1 MENHPIPQDITGF
14 QFKLI
19 GSMTVKQFL
28 YLAVGVIVSWFVFS
42 SHLFFLIKWPLIVLF
57 GGGGAA
63 LAFMP
68 IGGRPMDTM
77 IMNFIKAFFRD
88 TTYIYGKTR
97 ENAEPKKE
105 VAHVQPITVAH
116 PSPFAQPAPQ
126 PQHALVQPHV
136 APPSQ
141 PSEAPAPPPV
151 VQTQIKP
158 EPIKDP
164 VPQPMPQPQPV
175 HSPAPAPI
183 PTPIQNLPSAPL
195 PQAPVQTI
203 SQQGPFP
210 TSTKVRQV
218 PASQTSSAGIPA
230 TPEVPNLVTGII
242 KDPRGNPLSNIL
254 VEIKDKEGN
263 PVRAFKTN
271 GLGHF
276 ASATP
281 LLDGAYIMDFEDI
294 RGENKFQ
301 RIAFEAKGQ
310 IVMPFEIISVDKRE
324 ELRRELFN

>member
-42 SHLFFLIKWPLIVLF
+42 SSLFFIIKWPLILLF
-57 GGGGAA
+57 AGGGAS
-63 LAFMP
+63 LAFVP

-77 IMNFIKAFFRD
+77 IANFIRAFFRD
-88 TTYIYGKTR
+88 TTYIYDKTGGNLTHPQAPSITTV
-97 ENAEPKKE
+97 EQKTE
-105 VAHVQPITVAH
+105 VAHVQTIATTSNPV
-116 PSPFAQPAPQ
+116 AQPAPSQ
-126 PQHALVQPHV
+126 AQV
-136 APPSQ
+136 AP
-141 PSEAPAPPPV
+141 APV
-151 VQTQIKP
+151 VQTPPKP
-158 EPIKDP
+158 EHVKEPVSQPIGEPPRIP
-164 VPQPMPQPQPV
+164 VHNPTPAPMPAPV
-175 HSPAPAPI
+175 QHI
-183 PTPIQNLPSAPL
+183 PPAPL

-203 SQQGPFP
+203 SQQGALP
-210 TSTKVRQV
+210 TSTSVRQV
-218 PASQTSSAGIPA
+218 PASQTSSVGIPA

-281 LLDGAYIMDFEDI
+281 LLDGAYVMDFEDI